1 MAKSTKIAAS
11 SAQMQKLME
20 ECSSVKLPEVGAV
33 VEGVVIST
41 ANNEVHI
48 DLGGIATGVVRG
60 PELVDESGIYT
71 NLRPGDT
78 ISATVLDIE
87 NELGE
92 LELSFREAGHKKAWE
107 ELDRLFRDQ
116 EIVQAQ
122 ILDANKGGLLA
133 RVGNVTGFLP
143 VSQLTVEHYP
153 RVEGANKAKILERL
167 KTYIGET
174 FTVRIIDVDE
184 FEGKLIVSE
193 KAAREHEQS
202 ARLSEY
208 TVGDTVEGVVTGV
221 VNFGAFVEFG
231 AGLEGLVHIS
241 ELAWQRI
248 DNPKDIIN
256 VGGKVKA
263 QIISIDGGR
272 ISLSIRRL
280 QTDPW
285 KEVTKKYTV
294 GDEVEGTVLKLNPFG
309 AFVEL
314 DHDIHGLAHI
324 SELSWKKIQSPEE
337 VLKVGEKFKFKIVSI
352 EPDHHR
358 LGLSVKQLTERPAGM
373 KKDEE
378 ENGEEKSAEDVE
390 KKETAKEEAPVE
402 VAVVTTESPVVETP
416 VVVPNP
422 VTEEKE
428 TAHATETATIA
439 EEKHEEASVA

>member
-1 MAKSTKIAAS
+1 MAKAKKTPSTDAK
-11 SAQMQKLME
+11 MQKLLDE
-20 ECSSVKLPEVGAV
+20 NSGIRLPEVGSV
-33 VEGVVIST
+33 IEGVVLSG

-48 DLGGIATGVVRG
+48 DIGGIATGVVRG
-60 PELVDESGIYT
+60 PELVDESGVYT
-71 NLRPGDT
+71 NLTSGDAVF
-78 ISATVLDIE
+78 ATVLELE

-92 LELSFREAGHKKAWE
+92 MELSFREAGHKKAWE
-107 ELDRLFRDQ
+107 ELDRKYRDQ
-116 EIVQAQ
+116 DIVQAN

-167 KTYIGET
+167 KTYIGEN

-184 FEGKLIVSE
+184 QEGKLIVSE

-208 TVGDTVEGVVTGV
+208 KVGDAVEGLVTGV

-231 AGLEGLVHIS
+231 DGLEGLVHIS

-256 VGGKVKA
+256 VGDTVKA

-280 QTDPW
+280 QADPW
-285 KEVTKKYTV
+285 KEVAKKYTI
-294 GDEVEGTVLKLNPFG
+294 GDIVEGLVLKLNPFG

-314 DHDIHGLAHI
+314 DNEIHGLAHI
-324 SELSWKKIQSPEE
+324 SELSWKKIQAPEE
-337 VLKVGEKFKFKIVSI
+337 VLKVGEKCKFKIVSI

-358 LGLSVKQLTERPAGM
+358 LGLSVKQMTEKPASV
-373 KKDEE
+373 KKEE
-378 ENGEEKSAEDVE
+378 EAAKAKKEAAAVAEKPADATEAVVEEKPA
-390 KKETAKEEAPVE
+390 A
-402 VAVVTTESPVVETP
+402 
-416 VVVPNP
+416 
-422 VTEEKE
+422 
-428 TAHATETATIA
+428 
-439 EEKHEEASVA
+439 

>member
-1 MAKSTKIAAS
+1 MSANSAA
-11 SAQMQKLME
+11 MQKLMDE
-20 ECSSVKLPEVGAV
+20 NAAIHLPAVGAV
-33 VEGVVIST
+33 VEGIVISG

-48 DLGGIATGVVRG
+48 DIGGIATGVVRG
-60 PELVDESGIYT
+60 PELVDESGMYT
-71 NLRPGDT
+71 NLQPGDK
-78 ISATVLDIE
+78 ISATVLDLE

-107 ELDRLFRDQ
+107 ELDRMYRDQ
-116 EIVQAQ
+116 DIVQAN

-167 KTYIGET
+167 KTYIGQN

-184 FEGKLIVSE
+184 QEGKMIVSE

-208 TVGDTVEGVVTGV
+208 KVGDAVEGVVTGV

-231 AGLEGLVHIS
+231 DGLEGLVHIS

-256 VGGKVKA
+256 VGDTVKA

-280 QTDPW
+280 QIDPW
-285 KEVTKKYTV
+285 KEVAKKYTV
-294 GDEVEGTVLKLNPFG
+294 GDKVEGLVLKLNPYG

-314 DHDIHGLAHI
+314 DQEIHGLAHI

-337 VLKVGEKFKFKIVSI
+337 VLKVGEKFTFKIVSI

-358 LGLSVKQLTERPAGM
+358 LGLSVKQLTEKPASV
-373 KKDEE
+373 KKEE
-378 ENGEEKSAEDVE
+378 EAKAAKEAVTAAAAEAMAAKPEVAPESPAAPVEE
-390 KKETAKEEAPVE
+390 KKE
-402 VAVVTTESPVVETP
+402 ETP
-416 VVVPNP
+416 
-422 VTEEKE
+422 
-428 TAHATETATIA
+428 AA
-439 EEKHEEASVA
+439 

>member
-1 MAKSTKIAAS
+1 MAKSTKLSVQSAA
-11 SAQMQKLME
+11 MQKLMDE
-20 ECSSVKLPEVGAV
+20 NASIHLPAVGDV
-33 VEGVVIST
+33 VEGVVISG

-48 DLGGIATGVVRG
+48 DIGGIATGVVRG
-60 PELVDESGIYT
+60 PELIDESGMYT
-71 NLRPGDT
+71 NLQSGDK
-78 ISATVLDIE
+78 ISATVLDLE

-107 ELDRLFRDQ
+107 ELARMYRDQ
-116 EIVQAQ
+116 EIVQAN

-167 KTYIGET
+167 KTYIGQN
-174 FTVRIIDVDE
+174 FSVRIIDVDE
-184 FEGKLIVSE
+184 HEGKLIVSE

-208 TVGDTVEGVVTGV
+208 KVGDAVEGVVTGV

-231 AGLEGLVHIS
+231 DGLEGLVHIS

-256 VGGKVKA
+256 VGDTVKA

-280 QTDPW
+280 QIDPW
-285 KEVTKKYTV
+285 KEVAKKYNV
-294 GDEVEGTVLKLNPFG
+294 GDVVEGMVLKLNPYG

-314 DHDIHGLAHI
+314 DQEIHGLAHI

-337 VLKVGEKFKFKIVSI
+337 ILKVGEKFKFKIVSI

-358 LGLSVKQLTERPAGM
+358 LGLSVKQLTEKPASV
-373 KKDEE
+373 KKEE
-378 ENGEEKSAEDVE
+378 EAKADKATVEKAAAEAAATQAEAAVVAPVEE
-390 KKETAKEEAPVE
+390 KKE
-402 VAVVTTESPVVETP
+402 ETP
-416 VVVPNP
+416 
-422 VTEEKE
+422 
-428 TAHATETATIA
+428 TA
-439 EEKHEEASVA
+439 